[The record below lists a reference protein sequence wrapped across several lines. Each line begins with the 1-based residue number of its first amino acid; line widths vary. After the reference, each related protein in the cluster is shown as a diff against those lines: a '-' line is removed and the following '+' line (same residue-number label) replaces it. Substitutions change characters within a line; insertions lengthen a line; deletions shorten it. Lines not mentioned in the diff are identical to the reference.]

1 MNSWTERAMCL
12 DVDVNRM
19 TFGDAKTSE
28 MNQFIHDYCE
38 VCPVAQQCLD
48 SAFIDW
54 GNGIT
59 TDDLEFTVRGGY
71 LPTRAGAG
79 DRGRPRGGKTKPI
92 PDDVFL
98 DCVIHWMD
106 THKGNMCV
114 RGHVVE
120 DELSDLRVRRKNG
133 RLQTECK
140 ACIREDD
147 NGRYERKS
155 SPTHCRNGHFLTDDN
170 SVIRDYKKN
179 GRLYSNRRCLDCRR
193 ASERNR
199 AKIAS

>member
-54 GNGIT
+54 GNGT
-59 TDDLEFTVRGGY
+59 VTDDLEFTVRGGY

-92 PDDVFL
+92 PDDAVL
-98 DCVIHWMD
+98 ECLIHWMS
-106 THKGNMCV
+106 THPGGACV

-120 DELSDLRVRRKNG
+120 DELEDLKVRRKNG
-133 RLQTECK
+133 SLQVDCRECV
-140 ACIREDD
+140 RE
-147 NGRYERKS
+147 NERGHYVKKEV
-155 SPTHCRNGHFLTDDN
+155 THCRNGHRYTEEN
-170 SVIRDYKKN
+170 TVYKVNTKD
-179 GRLYSNRRCLDCRR
+179 GREYKHRRCLTCRR
-193 ASERNR
+193 ISEDKRG
-199 AKIAS
+199 KIAA